1 MSELSEMIGTMEVSL
16 NTVTL
21 HIDRYEQ
28 LIKDSARLQILR
40 EYISGEE
47 YVSAE
52 NIKMLITGKA
62 ESNENI

>member
-1 MSELSEMIGTMEVSL
+1 MIKSIGTMEVSP

-21 HIDRYEQ
+21 HIDIYEQ

-47 YVSAE
+47 YVSTDV
-52 NIKMLITGKA
+52 IKKLI
-62 ESNENI
+62 NEKTAHA

>member
-52 NIKMLITGKA
+52 NIKKLITGKA